1 MGDKTLRL
9 RPCALRRFFI
19 SMRQRLP
26 GHGRRF
32 SLTDLLLGAGLA
44 VAGGILVYRL
54 SSGLDYQWDW
64 SAMPRYFLYRDPGTG
79 TWSSGALLSGLIT
92 TLKLSLWAIVFGTAL
107 GTGVG
112 LCRVGR
118 RLFGRLVGAG
128 FVGLIRNLPPIILV
142 FVLYFFMGDQIMRA
156 VGLDRQIQTWP
167 EPVIALVSALF
178 APPHLLSSF
187 LSGVV
192 ALALLEGAYI
202 AEIVRSGIQSVERGQ
217 WEASA
222 ALGLSRFQQ
231 MRHVVFPQAMRVILP
246 PLAGQF
252 ISTIKDSAIVSV
264 VSIQELTFQGM
275 EVMSA
280 TYLTFEIWITI
291 AAIYFLV
298 AFGLSMCVQRLEARF
313 QAASS

>member
-1 MGDKTLRL
+1 LNPATGDKTVRL
-9 RPCALRRFFI
+9 TPYALRR
-19 SMRQRLP
+19 
-26 GHGRRF
+26 
-32 SLTDLLLGAGLA
+32 SLIDLLLGVGLA
-44 VAGGILVYRL
+44 ITGGFFVYRL
-54 SSGLDYQWDW
+54 ATGLDYHWEW
-64 SAMPRYFLYRDPGTG
+64 SALPAYFLHRDPDTG
-79 TWSSGALLSGLIT
+79 GWSAGVLLSGLIT
-92 TLKLSLWAIVFGTAL
+92 TLKLSFWAIVFATVV

-128 FVGLIRNLPPIILV
+128 FVGLIRNLPPIILI

-167 EPVIALVSALF
+167 EPVVALVSALF
-178 APPHLLSSF
+178 APPYLLSSF
-187 LSGVV
+187 LSGVF

-202 AEIVRSGIQSVERGQ
+202 AEIVRSGIESVERGQ

-231 MRHVVFPQAMRVILP
+231 MRHVVLPQAMRVILP

-298 AFGLSMCVQRLEARF
+298 AFGLSVCVGRLEARF
-313 QAASS
+313 GSAS

>member
-1 MGDKTLRL
+1 
-9 RPCALRRFFI
+9 
-19 SMRQRLP
+19 MRAPLHAP
-26 GHGRRF
+26 GRRV
-32 SLTDLLLGAGLA
+32 SLMDLLLGTGLA
-44 VAGGILVYRL
+44 VAGGIIVYRL
-54 SSGLDYQWDW
+54 STGLDYKWDW

-79 TWSSGALLSGLIT
+79 TWSPGALLSGLIT

-112 LCRVGR
+112 LCRVGQ
-118 RLFGRLVGAG
+118 RLFGRLVGAS
-128 FVGLIRNLPPIILV
+128 FVGLIRNLPPIVLV

-167 EPVIALVSALF
+167 EPVVALVSALF

-192 ALALLEGAYI
+192 ALTLLEGAYI

-231 MRHVVFPQAMRVILP
+231 MRYVVFPQAMRIILP

-264 VSIQELTFQGM
+264 VSIQELTFQGL

-291 AAIYFLV
+291 AVIYFLV
-298 AFGLSMCVQRLEARF
+298 AFGLSICVQRLEARF
-313 QAASS
+313 GAASS

>member
-1 MGDKTLRL
+1 MGKTH
-9 RPCALRRFFI
+9 P
-19 SMRQRLP
+19 MRKRLP
-26 GHGRRF
+26 ARGPGF
-32 SLTDLLLGAGLA
+32 SLTDLLLGVGLA
-44 VAGGILVYRL
+44 VAGGIIVYRIFT
-54 SSGLDYQWDW
+54 GLDYQWEW
-64 SAMPRYFLYRDPGTG
+64 SSIPRYFLHRDPDTG
-79 TWSSGALLSGLIT
+79 TWSAGVLLSGLIT
-92 TLKLSLWAIVFGTAL
+92 TLKLSLWAIVLGTAL

-118 RLFGRLVGAG
+118 RLFGRLLGAG

-142 FVLYFFMGDQIMRA
+142 FILYFFMGDQLMKA
-156 VGLDRQIQTWP
+156 VGIDRMIQSWP
-167 EPVIALVSALF
+167 QPVIALVSALF

-187 LSGVV
+187 LSGVL

-202 AEIVRSGIQSVERGQ
+202 AEIVRSGIRSVEKGQ
-217 WEASA
+217 WEAST

-231 MRHVVFPQAMRVILP
+231 MRHVVLPQAMRVILP

-264 VSIQELTFQGM
+264 VSIQELTFQGL

-291 AAIYFLV
+291 AAIYFLA
-298 AFGLSMCVQRLEARF
+298 AFGLSVCVQRLEARF
-313 QAASS
+313 RVGVS

>member
-1 MGDKTLRL
+1 MWDKTLR
-9 RPCALRRFFI
+9 RTPYALRRSF
-19 SMRQRLP
+19 L
-26 GHGRRF
+26 
-32 SLTDLLLGAGLA
+32 DLLLGAGLA
-44 VAGGILVYRL
+44 VFVGIIAYKM
-54 SSGLDYQWDW
+54 SMGIDYPWDW
-64 SAMPRYFLYRDPGTG
+64 SSIPRYFLYRDPATG
-79 TWSSGALLSGLIT
+79 TWAAGVLLTGLLT
-92 TLKLSLWAIVFGTAL
+92 TLKLSLWAIVL
-107 GTGVG
+107 GTVLGAGVG
-112 LCRVGR
+112 LCRVGS
-118 RLFGRLVGAG
+118 RLFGRLVSAG

-142 FVLYFFMGDQIMRA
+142 FILYFFMSDQVMRA
-156 VGLDRQIQTWP
+156 MGLDRMLQAWP
-167 EPVIALVSALF
+167 EPAVAIVSALF

-187 LSGVV
+187 LSGVL

-231 MRHVVFPQAMRVILP
+231 MRHVVLPQAMRVILP

-264 VSIQELTFQGM
+264 VSIQELTFQGL
-275 EVMSA
+275 EAMSA

-291 AAIYFLV
+291 AVVYFLL

-313 QAASS
+313 GASSS